1 MKMPV
6 GHLVSIQVTVTVTGS
21 ADPHGGS
28 AGEFGLDILG
38 DLTAMESA
46 VLDENLVSAHAG
58 NDHSGE
64 VDTRYIALQRLR
76 IARRAAVFPFH
87 LYANRSQKIKVGM
100 VPGQGKDKIILQS
113 NQSLRRQQL
122 DRVFRDAGHGAGK
135 VGSDFAVLDAIV
147 DVRQNPVFDVVMHGL

>member
-64 VDTRYIALQRLR
+64 VETGDIALQRLR

-87 LYANRSQKIKVGM
+87 LYANGSLKIKVGM
-100 VPGQGKDKIILQS
+100 VPGQGKDKIIVQR
-113 NQSLRRQQL
+113 NRSLGRQQL
-122 DRVFRDAGHGAGK
+122 HTIFRDAGHGAGEIR
-135 VGSDFAVLDAIV
+135 SDFAVFNAIV
-147 DVRQNPVFDVVMHGL
+147 